1 MLQYYACYSYYLC
14 NGAPPGPG
22 TTGGLGAGAA
32 AGGAGKMMMPGGFPM
47 LNHLNPAAMAAAAAA
62 MQHPPPLIHAPTHSA
77 RGGKGAY
84 GMKREHASSGSDE
97 DSGSGSAGGGSKR
110 KRRGSGNEC
119 KTCVNCGA
127 TQTPFW
133 RKERTGG
140 GSLCNACGLYL
151 AKNDA
156 PRPAMLWRRGGGG
169 DVATTTATTTAAT
182 TAAAAETATAPA
194 ETAPAETAPDATAK
208 VDAPAPVA
216 AATTEETEKVPLPDG
231 PTKPVVAAP
240 GTPPSPK
247 PL

>member
-1 MLQYYACYSYYLC
+1 
-14 NGAPPGPG
+14 
-22 TTGGLGAGAA
+22 
-32 AGGAGKMMMPGGFPM
+32 
-47 LNHLNPAAMAAAAAA
+47 

-84 GMKREHASSGSDE
+84 GVKRERASSGSDE

-182 TAAAAETATAPA
+182 AETATAPA

-208 VDAPAPVA
+208 VDAPVAADAPAATDAPAPVA